1 MILYAM
7 IMIMY
12 ANNVRYNNDTVHVC
26 YDNNNV
32 C

>member
-12 ANNVRYNNDTVHVC
+12 ANNVRYNNDTVC
-26 YDNNNV
+26 YDNDNV
-32 C
+32 